1 MLLTGCN
8 LPYTPLNKKQHSC
21 KETIICEKH
30 AVHPLMR
37 LGLIFIFLHGICFQ
51 QRDFTSSKASAMKT
65 RQFLKKTPC
74 LQKDHMWTNTI
85 HSLMKLSLTT
95 IFLQNICLKTE
106 GFHFLKRMLFCC
118 FNHME
123 GILHTCSHDSFQTN
137 PLLLHIFSYY
147 CIILQSI
154 DSQPCRGR

>member
-30 AVHPLMR
+30 AVHPFMR
-37 LGLIFIFLHGICFQ
+37 LGLISFFLHGICFQ
-51 QRDFTSSKASAMKT
+51 QRDFTSSKTSAMKT
-65 RQFLKKTPC
+65 RQFLKK
-74 LQKDHMWTNTI
+74 NTMLAERPYVNKYNTL
-85 HSLMKLSLTT
+85 LMKLSLTT
-95 IFLQNICLKTE
+95 IFLQSICLKN
-106 GFHFLKRMLFCC
+106 GIFHFLKRMLFCC

-137 PLLLHIFSYY
+137 PLLLHIFF
-147 CIILQSI
+147 ILLHNFAI
-154 DSQPCRGR
+154 N